1 MTPRLILQEKGGR
14 LEVRFAT
21 GEIGA
26 RRFPGEQAF
35 APPLTAEELE
45 DLRWYVEDYLRAP
58 YAVWE
63 ERGQAVSNRLDLYG
77 HKLFDSL
84 FAIGRPGRD
93 AFIHAEGR
101 GKYEFWLHSDD
112 PGFLG

>member
-35 APPLTAEELE
+35 TPPLTAEELE

-63 ERGQAVSNRLDLYG
+63 DRGQAVADRLARDSR
-77 HKLFDSL
+77 KLFDSL
-84 FAIGRPGRD
+84 FGPGKPGSD
-93 AFIHAEGR
+93 AFVHAE
-101 GKYEFWLHSDD
+101 S
-112 PGFLG
+112 